1 MKILLTTLILLTMFP
16 TYSHGKWFGSDTYEE
31 CLLDED
37 VKDAKTKEGVR
48 AIEKAC
54 SIRHPEYKW
63 KHNLLWLRVQ
73 ADKSYS
79 SYSDCELIKAVKRG
93 TDFTDEI
100 LIDRYGINPST
111 CD

>member
-16 TYSHGKWFGSDTYEE
+16 TYAHGKWFGSDTYEE

-48 AIEKAC
+48 AIERAC
-54 SIRHPEYKW
+54 KIRHPEYEW
-63 KHNLLWLRVQ
+63 NRHLLSLRLR
-73 ADKSYS
+73 AHESYS
-79 SYSDCELIKAVKRG
+79 NYSDCDLIKAAYRG
-93 TDFTDEI
+93 SDISNEVF
-100 LIDRYGINPST
+100 IDHYGINPST